1 MINQVYNLRQENR
14 KLLKSSQT
22 WYMRYEEL
30 HRSKDNTKGHDMDDN
45 MMIEQDF
52 TSNNFNLLC

>member
-30 HRSKDNTKGHDMDDN
+30 HRSKDNTKEHDTEDN

-52 TSNNFNLLC
+52 SSKNFNFLC